1 VSLFTELK
9 RRNVIRV
16 GLAYAVVAWFIVQAA
31 DILLG
36 NFEAPTWVFK
46 SVTSLLALGFPL
58 VLLLSWVYEL
68 TPAGIQKTDDA
79 DATGAHAP
87 AIGLGIRR
95 ALMAGLVLLALAA
108 AWLSFRPADEPPDD
122 AARAGHTRA
131 PTSTSSE
138 PAAPLRGLRLSIP
151 LPDGLEVTDSIAI
164 SRDGSRIGF
173 AAASADGERHVYL
186 RRLDD
191 FAPIRVEGSHEG
203 VNPFFSPDGT
213 SIGFF
218 ARGAIWRAATQ
229 GGPPTRLRA
238 VPGLTGADWLDD
250 DTIAYSV
257 GLGSVIQRMSADGTE
272 LDPIT
277 TLQQG
282 DYAHVWPQQ
291 APGTDRLLF
300 TSWGAN
306 NSGGAFI
313 VDLASGISRSVA
325 SDTAG
330 GQPARWSASGHVL
343 FENFSDGVFATRFDP
358 ASSRS
363 VSFGGARFLL
373 GDVHHLGSTT
383 RSVFAL
389 AENGTF
395 AYVPAV
401 QNDRRL
407 VRIHADGVIETLL
420 DQGGIDYA
428 TLGSS
433 IAISRDGRLA
443 VIGSGDIIVV
453 DLERKLPRRLASDGN
468 DLRAVFGPDE
478 REVYYGSNREDRW
491 KVWKRPIDDS
501 APPTTAVE
509 HAYGIDSF
517 SLGPDGGI
525 AFSVTDPTTRGDIWW
540 QDAAGTQRALLQTGF
555 SERQPAVSP
564 DGGWLAYV
572 ADVGGSN
579 EVYLLRASGQG
590 VPVQVSSGG
599 GGAPRWSPDGR
610 ALLYRKG
617 RTILQVAIDDG
628 RPVGEPVQ
636 RFVARR
642 LVEGSAYALA
652 SDGDSLLAVQLG
664 DAAIPR
670 EIRVI
675 TDFFDEIRRVTD
687 EDGQP

>member
-1 VSLFTELK
+1 
-9 RRNVIRV
+9 
-16 GLAYAVVAWFIVQAA
+16 VAWFIVQAA

-95 ALMAGLVLLALAA
+95 ALMAGLVLLALAS
-108 AWLSFRPADEPPDD
+108 AWLSFRPGAEPADEP
-122 AARAGHTRA
+122 ARAGHTSA
-131 PTSTSSE
+131 PTNTSSE
-138 PAAPLRGLRLSIP
+138 PAATLRGLRLSIP
-151 LPDGLEVTDSIAI
+151 LPDGLEVTGPIAI
-164 SRDGSRIGF
+164 SRDGRRIGF

-191 FAPIRVEGSHEG
+191 FAPIRVEGSREG
-203 VNPFFSPDGT
+203 ANPFFSPDGA

-250 DTIAYSV
+250 DTIAYSA
-257 GLGSVIQRMSADGTE
+257 GLGSVIQRMSADGAE

-277 TLQQG
+277 ALKQG

-291 APGTDRLLF
+291 IPGTGRLVF
-300 TSWGAN
+300 ITWAGN
-306 NSGGAFI
+306 NAGNSYI
-313 VDLASGISRSVA
+313 VDLATGASRALSSDASGA
-325 SDTAG
+325 P
-330 GQPARWSASGHVL
+330 PARWSASGHL
-343 FENFSDGVFATRFDP
+343 LYENWDQGLFATRLDP
-358 ASSRS
+358 TSTQP

-373 GDVHHLGSTT
+373 GGVHHLGSAT

-389 AENGTF
+389 AENGSL

-407 VRIHADGVIETLL
+407 VRVHADGVIETIL

-443 VIGSGDIIVV
+443 VIGSGDIILV

-501 APPTTAVE
+501 APPAIAVE
-509 HAYGIDSF
+509 HAHGINAF
-517 SLGPDGGI
+517 SLGLDGGI
-525 AFSVTDPTTRGDIWW
+525 VFSVTDPATRGDIWLK
-540 QDAAGTQRALLQTGF
+540 DASGTQRALLQSGF
-555 SERQPAVSP
+555 GEHSPALSP
-564 DGGWLAYV
+564 DGGVFAYV
-572 ADVGGSN
+572 ADVSGSD
-579 EVYLLRASGQG
+579 EVYLLAASGQG

-599 GGAPRWSPDGR
+599 GSAPGWSPDGR
-610 ALLYRKG
+610 TLLYRKG
-617 RTILQVAIDDG
+617 RTVLQVAIDAG

-636 RFVARR
+636 RFVAKH
-642 LVEGSAYALA
+642 LVEGSTYALA
-652 SDGDSLLAVQLG
+652 PDGNSLLAVQLG
-664 DAAIPR
+664 EAAIPR
-670 EIRVI
+670 EIRII

-687 EDGQP
+687 EGGQP